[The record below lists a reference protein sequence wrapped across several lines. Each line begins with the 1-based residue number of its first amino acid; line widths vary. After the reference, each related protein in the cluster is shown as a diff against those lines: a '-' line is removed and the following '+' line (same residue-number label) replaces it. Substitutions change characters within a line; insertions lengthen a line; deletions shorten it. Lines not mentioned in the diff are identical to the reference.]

1 MNNIFNVERL
11 SKYINCIITI
21 KHYNG
26 KLFYDGLFTKIQDDY
41 IFIKDLETGLYRA
54 ISADDFKMGE
64 IVSKTIYFYNPK
76 TATSVHFKDSLIL
89 IDKESALK
97 PCPFCGGE
105 AEVSSIIGGG
115 SAVMCKDCEI
125 KTSYIFSSKE
135 SAIEF
140 WNRRSNNG

>member
-1 MNNIFNVERL
+1 MNKIFNVEKL
-11 SKYINCIITI
+11 SKYINCVITI

-26 KLFYDGLFTKIQDDY
+26 KLFYSGLFTKVQDDY
-41 IFIKDLETGLYRA
+41 ISIKDLETGLDED
-54 ISADDFKMGE
+54 ISVDNFHIDEF
-64 IVSKTIYFYNPK
+64 VSKTIYFFNPK
-76 TATSVHFKDSLIL
+76 TATPIHFKDSLIL
-89 IDKESALK
+89 IDKESKLK
-97 PCPFCGGE
+97 PCPFCGGK

-115 SAVMCKDCEI
+115 SAVICKDCEI